1 MTRYLRATLF
11 LIPAL
16 AITACATSTMS
27 VSSHVDH
34 TANFVAYRT
43 YSWGPADALP
53 TGDPRLDKDPFFKD
67 QFQGAVEKQLA
78 LKGLALV
85 TGNPDLLIHYHANIS
100 EKLDVSGID
109 RSRAYCI
116 GEGCQAEVTTYDAGT
131 LVLDIVDAK
140 TNKLIWRGWAQDAIK
155 TMLTDQNEM
164 AREIKEAVPRMVGQ
178 FPKDF

>member
-1 MTRYLRATLF
+1 MTRYLRAALF
-11 LIPAL
+11 FIPAL
-16 AITACATSTMS
+16 ALASCASTMS

-34 TANFVAYRT
+34 TANFMSYRT

-78 LKGLALV
+78 LKGLALI
-85 TGNPDLLIHYHANIS
+85 TSGNPDLLVHYHANIS

-109 RSRAYCI
+109 LPKAYCI
-116 GEGCQAEVTTYDAGT
+116 GEGCQADVALYDAGT

-140 TNKLIWRGWAQDAIK
+140 TNKLIWRGWAQDAMK
-155 TMLTDQNEM
+155 KMLDDQNEM
-164 AREIKEAVPRMVGQ
+164 AREIKQAVPRMVDQ
-178 FPKDF
+178 FPKEF